1 MKKFLMTL
9 ALGALTSSAW
19 SQQVNGTF
27 DGDANWENCHPWDS
41 KGGYSSSSKGKQP
54 KGWRM
59 SHVAA
64 AGEVGGKIENE
75 DGYAVNLKNF
85 KYAGQLVP
93 AYITLG
99 TPWATAV
106 TIKFTEVVSGS
117 ADGGTWGGLS
127 FSYKPDAISFDYKRD
142 CSHGKEK
149 ASVIAYMWKGTFT
162 QKDVPG
168 NTAVGIASPGKAT
181 KCTMTNR
188 DRHVLDKLESW
199 NLGGATDKTP
209 DAELVASLNYA
220 ITESTN
226 GAWVK
231 GMVIP
236 FNYANKEASVSN
248 INIIFAANDYFGDRS
263 KIVPDNSLTIDN
275 VVLLYYHAL
284 SSLKYDN
291 KALPDFA
298 EDKYHYDLSS
308 EAYDESKLSYVKKGV
323 GASVETSYDD
333 ASALLTITVKGNDY
347 DQNKESLTTYTIQF
361 QKTASTIYKNSLLV
375 DAHDLNEGGVPQL
388 TEDAQIKLTHNE
400 LKDSYDLLLEDFSFG
415 SINVGN
421 IFVKDV
427 AHTTKDGVVYLKED
441 AKEVEVNLFGEVVPL
456 PLNVDAILNGSSL
469 VATIVIPLN
478 EETNVDVTFAPLYEA
493 TPAKAL
499 TIPANGLGNVTFS
512 RTFYKGWNTFVAPFP
527 VTKKQLG
534 FEKVNALAA
543 ISTSAGWLKFDDV
556 ADETLE
562 ANKPYLLY
570 YSADQTPVE
579 FYYGGTVLSTT
590 GEVKATATAHNDAK
604 VSMVGNYKPQSSI
617 VVGNYLLTELSGED
631 VIVKAGSKATVDATK
646 CYFTFEN
653 VPNPA
658 ALSVKFGGDVTGMGN
673 VVAEE
678 TVPRANGVYN
688 LQGVKLSNGS
698 VEGLPAGLYI
708 VNGRK
713 VLVK

>member
-1 MKKFLMTL
+1 MSF
-9 ALGALTSSAW
+9 
-19 SQQVNGTF
+19 GT
-27 DGDANWENCHPWDS
+27 
-41 KGGYSSSSKGKQP
+41 
-54 KGWRM
+54 
-59 SHVAA
+59 
-64 AGEVGGKIENE
+64 
-75 DGYAVNLKNF
+75 NF
-85 KYAGQLVP
+85 
-93 AYITLG
+93 G
-99 TPWATAV
+99 TAT
-106 TIKFTEVVSGS
+106 T
-117 ADGGTWGGLS
+117 
-127 FSYKPDAISFDYKRD
+127 
-142 CSHGKEK
+142 
-149 ASVIAYMWKGTFT
+149 
-162 QKDVPG
+162 
-168 NTAVGIASPGKAT
+168 
-181 KCTMTNR
+181 CTMTDR
-188 DRHVLDKLESW
+188 DRQVLNKLESW
-199 NLGGATDKTP
+199 NLGGEKKETP
-209 DAELVASLNYA
+209 DAELVASLNHA

-231 GMVIP
+231 GCVIP
-236 FNYANKEASVSN
+236 FDYANEEASVSN

-263 KIVPDNSLTIDN
+263 KIVKDNSLTIDN

-291 KALPDFA
+291 KELPDFA
-298 EDKYHYDLSS
+298 ENKYQYDLSS
-308 EAYDESKLSYVKKGV
+308 EAYDESKLSFVKKGV

-333 ASALLTITVKGNDY
+333 VSALLTITVKGNDY
-347 DQNKESLTTYTIQF
+347 DQNKESLTTYIIQF
-361 QKTASTIYKNSLLV
+361 QKPETTITETTIYKNSLLV
-375 DAHDLNEGGVPQL
+375 DAHDMNQDGEPQL
-388 TEDAQIKLTHNE
+388 TKDAQIKLTHNE
-400 LKDSYDLLLEDFSFG
+400 QKDSYDLLLEDFSFG

-421 IFVKDV
+421 ILVKDV
-427 AHTTKDGVVYLKED
+427 AHTTKDGVVYLKEVG
-441 AKEVEVNLFGEVVPL
+441 KTVEVNLFGQVAYL
-456 PLNVDAILNGSSL
+456 PLDVDAILDGSSL
-469 VATIVIPLN
+469 VATIVIAVDGLN
-478 EETNVDVTFAPLYEA
+478 VNVTFAPLYEA
-493 TPAKAL
+493 TPDKAL
-499 TIPANGLGNVTFS
+499 TIPADGLGNVTFN

-534 FEKVNALAA
+534 YDKANALAS

-570 YSADQTPVE
+570 YSADQTPVK

-590 GEVKATATAHNDAK
+590 GEVKATADGQGGAK

-673 VVAEE
+673 VVVEE
-678 TVPRANGVYN
+678 TAPRANGVYN